1 MQTIKKWIFPV
12 LLFLFTAAFA
22 FVAHLMQFGPVKIC
36 RYYVLVY
43 ASAYLAFV
51 DIRERI
57 VPNKVLVWLFVF
69 RILCFAPEGILYRGY
84 LGSYILS
91 SVFGGLLGMAVL
103 AAGNLIRRGGMGFGD
118 IKYVGVAGFYMGSN
132 GILFVIF
139 LALLSAAV
147 YCGVML
153 ARKKLTAKD
162 EIALMPFL
170 FGGLLV
176 TCLLGI

>member
-1 MQTIKKWIFPV
+1 MQKIKKWILPV
-12 LLFLFTAAFA
+12 CLLIFTVAFA

-43 ASAYLAFV
+43 VSAYLAYV
-51 DIRERI
+51 DIKERV
-57 VPNKVLVWLFVF
+57 VPNKVLFWLFVF
-69 RILCFAPEGILYRGY
+69 RIFCFAPEGILYGGY
-84 LGSYILS
+84 LGSYFLS
-91 SVFGGLLGMAVL
+91 AVFGGLLGMAVL

-118 IKYVGVAGFYMGSN
+118 IKYAGMAGFYMGSN

-153 ARKKLTAKD
+153 LMKKLTAKD
-162 EIALMPFL
+162 EIPLMPFL